1 MKTLKLW
8 AALSVLGLSQGCLG
22 SGSPA
27 DTSKVEAQTN
37 DEMAERNQ
45 VFAAVGA
52 AVDAR
57 DYAAL
62 NALADHYRTSRAR
75 TPSGSWK
82 SELLYATL
90 AHRLHRNLVVR
101 GSCESHD
108 RGFIDGWKA
117 SNPNQPAAII
127 AEAQMLMA
135 EAWCVRG
142 SGYAQTVPVPAM
154 RMFQLRMKMAHD
166 LLEVHHD
173 MASVDPEYY
182 AAMAGAYRG
191 LNKSYTALI
200 ALLDE
205 AAEREPYYLNAYFE
219 ASFHF
224 LPQWGGGP
232 EAMTYFARYVA
243 RKTEAS
249 DKTGFYYR
257 IYWHLDDCNC
267 ASRIAGWDREA
278 LKQGMRDVYERYP
291 VPFNAQRMID
301 DNCRAGDVEEA
312 KFYMRALNPIATSD
326 ADLGAMIDGCKAQA
340 NRPA

>member
-27 DTSKVEAQTN
+27 DTTKVEAQTN
-37 DEMAERNQ
+37 DERAERNQ
-45 VFAAVGA
+45 VFTAVGA

-62 NALADHYRTSRAR
+62 NALADRYRISRAR

-82 SELLYATL
+82 SELLYAML
-90 AHRLHRNLVVR
+90 AHRLHRNLVVKS
-101 GSCESHD
+101 SCESHD
-108 RGFIDGWKA
+108 RGFIAGWKA
-117 SNPNQPAAII
+117 SDPDQPAAIV
-127 AEAQMLMA
+127 AEAYMLMA
-135 EAWCVRG
+135 EAWCIRG
-142 SGYAQTVPVPAM
+142 SGYADTVPGPAM
-154 RMFQLRMKMAHD
+154 RMFQLRMQMAHD

-173 MASVDPEYY
+173 TASVDPEYY
-182 AAMAGAYRG
+182 AAMARAYRG
-191 LNKSYTALI
+191 LNRTYTALI

-232 EAMTYFARYVA
+232 EAMAYFARYVA
-243 RKTEAS
+243 AKTETS

-257 IYWHLDDCNC
+257 IYWHLEDCNC
-267 ASRIAGWDREA
+267 SAQVAGWDREA

-312 KFYMRALNPIATSD
+312 KFYMRAQNPLATSD
-326 ADLGAMIDGCKAQA
+326 ADLVAMIDGCRAQA
-340 NRPA
+340 GRPA